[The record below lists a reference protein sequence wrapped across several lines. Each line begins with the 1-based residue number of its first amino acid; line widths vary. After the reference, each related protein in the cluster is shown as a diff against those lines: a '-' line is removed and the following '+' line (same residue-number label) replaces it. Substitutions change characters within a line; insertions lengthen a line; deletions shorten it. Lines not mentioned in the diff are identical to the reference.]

1 MDGTKRNNKTKLSQ
15 FIIDLI
21 ECKTLLNGEH
31 RQASCNKIDD

>member
-1 MDGTKRNNKTKLSQ
+1 MNNKETIKLSQ

-21 ECKTLLNGEH
+21 ECKALLNGEH